1 LIGITKKPCGIFI
14 SIVGIT
20 IRPCPSKILN
30 KTVAL
35 LSLVNAILIT
45 SRAGFGNIATT
56 VAYLQNLKNA
66 LGEETKTDIQK
77 TV

>member
-1 LIGITKKPCGIFI
+1 MI
-14 SIVGIT
+14 
-20 IRPCPSKILN
+20 PSETLN
-30 KTVAL
+30 TM
-35 LSLVNAILIT
+35 
-45 SRAGFGNIATT
+45 GFGNIATT